1 MREAITVLASALSA
15 VSEGAGW
22 EKHLLPVAEDRDS
35 QTGLKDW
42 VPDYDVTH

>member
-1 MREAITVLASALSA
+1 MREAITLLASALSA

-22 EKHLLPVAEDRDS
+22 EKQLLPVSEDRDA
-35 QTGLKDW
+35 QKALKDW